1 MYLYLVQVIMD
12 VEMSVLNKIDEYSTK
27 VYNFN
32 SVSYEAESQ
41 TCPDNVHGLIL
52 HTLILYFRRLC
63 FIPE

>member
-41 TCPDNVHGLIL
+41 TCPDIVHGLIL
-52 HTLILYFRRLC
+52 HTLIL
-63 FIPE
+63 